1 MIFDIIN
8 DIVHY
13 KSKNLLEI
21 PDNEKEYSGFMVNRW
36 LSMYSDNYSIII
48 NETTNKYYSNFKI
61 KKDHYEFLC
70 NIIPKGKIQRIQYL
84 KKDKAET
91 KIDKKVIE
99 FLSKNLQISQREILQ
114 YIEDNNIDIKELS
127 LKLKQY
133 EQKG

>member
-21 PDNEKEYSGFMVNRW
+21 PDNEKEYSGYMVNRW

-48 NETTNKYYSNFKI
+48 NETTNKYYSNFKN

-84 KKDKAET
+84 KKDKAEN
-91 KIDKKVIE
+91 KIDKKVVE
-99 FLSKNLQISQREILQ
+99 FLSKNLQISQREIFQ

-133 EQKG
+133 EQ

>member
-91 KIDKKVIE
+91 KIDKKVVE

>member
-21 PDNEKEYSGFMVNRW
+21 PDNEKEYSGYMVNRW

-48 NETTNKYYSNFKI
+48 NETTNKYFSNFKI

-99 FLSKNLQISQREILQ
+99 FLSKNLQISQREIFQ

>member
-21 PDNEKEYSGFMVNRW
+21 PENEKEYSGYMTNRW

-48 NETTNKYYSNFKI
+48 NETVNKYYSNFKT
-61 KKDHYEFLC
+61 KKEHYEFLC
-70 NIIPKGKIQRIQYL
+70 SIIPTGKIQRIQYL
-84 KKDKAET
+84 KKDKGEN

-99 FLSKNLQISQREILQ
+99 FLSKNLQLSQREITQ

-127 LKLKQY
+127 TKLKQY
-133 EQKG
+133 DQKG

>member
-1 MIFDIIN
+1 MLFDIIN

-21 PDNEKEYSGFMVNRW
+21 PDNEKEYSGYMVNRW